1 VIVLVLGVVMTMGMH
16 VPCAVSMHV
25 FVLVEHDFEMLTK
38 RVGDTAERLQAGDMI
53 AAFQTRNHR
62 LGHPEPSRQ
71 LLLRLASMGPQLQQ
85 LPRALRGALEP
96 EAFRS

>member
-1 VIVLVLGVVMTMGMH
+1 VIVLVLWVVMAMGMD

-25 FVLVEHDFEMLTK
+25 FVLVEDDFEVPAEG
-38 RVGDTAERLQAGDMI
+38 VGDTAERLQARDMI

-71 LLLRLASMGPQLQQ
+71 LLLRLSGNSTQLQQ
-85 LPRALRGALEP
+85 LPRTLRGKRGAVI
-96 EAFRS
+96 